1 VDEFRFSTE
10 LKVRFSETDAQG
22 VAHHAAYLDWL
33 EVARVEY
40 LARFPGGYQGLRDR
54 GIEATTIEAHVR
66 YRAPA
71 RFDEELVLRVRCGDV
86 RGARFR
92 FDYVIERDGEVI
104 ADGWTTHACVD
115 ALTLRPTRMPD
126 WLKEGL
132 ARAESTP
139 GSSGAASS

>member
-1 VDEFRFSTE
+1 MDELRFSTE

-40 LARFPGGYQGLRDR
+40 LAQIEGGYQGLRDQ
-54 GIEATTIEAHVR
+54 GIEATTLEAHVR

-71 RFDEELVLRVRCGDV
+71 RFDDELVIRARCSDV

-92 FDYVIERDGEVI
+92 FDYVIERDGEPI
-104 ADGWTTHACVD
+104 ADGWTAHACVD
-115 ALTLRPTRMPD
+115 SRTLRPTRMPA
-126 WLKEGL
+126 WLREELLK
-132 ARAESTP
+132 AES
-139 GSSGAASS
+139 

>member
-1 VDEFRFSTE
+1 MDEFRFSTE

-40 LARFPGGYQGLRDR
+40 LAQIEGGYQGLRDK
-54 GIEATTIEAHVR
+54 GIEATTLEAHVR
-66 YRAPA
+66 YRSPV
-71 RFDEELVLRVRCGDV
+71 RFDDVLVISARCGDV

-92 FDYVIERDGEVI
+92 FDYVIERNGEPV

-115 ALTLRPTRMPD
+115 ARTLRPTRMPE
-126 WLKEGL
+126 WLKAEL
-132 ARAESTP
+132 ARAES
-139 GSSGAASS
+139 AAAES

>member
-40 LARFPGGYQGLRDR
+40 LAQIEGGYQGLRDQ
-54 GIEATTIEAHVR
+54 GIEATTLEAHVR

-71 RFDEELVLRVRCGDV
+71 RFDDELVIRARCGDV

-92 FDYVIERDGEVI
+92 FDYVIEREGEEI
-104 ADGWTTHACVD
+104 ADGWTTHACVN
-115 ALTLRPTRMPD
+115 AQTLRPTRMPAE
-126 WLKEGL
+126 LK
-132 ARAESTP
+132 AELERVE
-139 GSSGAASS
+139 SSGAGSS